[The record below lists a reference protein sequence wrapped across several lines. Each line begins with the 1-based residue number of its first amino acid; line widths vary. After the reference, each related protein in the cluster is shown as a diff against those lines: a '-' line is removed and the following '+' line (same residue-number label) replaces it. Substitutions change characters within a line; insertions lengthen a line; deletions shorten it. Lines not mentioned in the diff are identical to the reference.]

1 MMQNITD
8 KEIIS
13 VFQKYLA
20 DNDSSEINKMKLQ
33 DLVAAEERLG
43 LKGINADFRAVIKNK
58 IKELELKEARKYE
71 SKIRAWNLFTGL
83 ILGLT
88 IAGITAWLFNT

>member
-1 MMQNITD
+1 MQNITD